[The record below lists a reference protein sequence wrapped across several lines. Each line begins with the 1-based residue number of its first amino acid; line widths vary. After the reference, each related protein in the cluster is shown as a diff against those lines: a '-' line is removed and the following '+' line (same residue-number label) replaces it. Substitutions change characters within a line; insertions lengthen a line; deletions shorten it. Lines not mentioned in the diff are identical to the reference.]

1 MDESGM
7 VWQLVFLLQP
17 GIGKGVC
24 MFWKESRATGA
35 ESSVVVKQVL
45 FLLSWENLKQRV
57 MPFSEKV

>member
-17 GIGKGVC
+17 GTGKGVC

-35 ESSVVVKQVL
+35 GSSVVVEQVL

-57 MPFSEKV
+57 MSFSEKV